1 MNINEFWTWFAQNE
15 RNIRIALSQHDKTPG
30 NVIEHLF
37 AKLDSFS
44 PSITCE
50 VRKCP
55 DSKKYWLT
63 ISAWGNPDA
72 YILVTSVVALS
83 PKIPQWT
90 IKAFIE
96 PYKDIDELMSN
107 PYTLYGLNIVPN
119 TIYFSVCAA
128 DYDREIYDLILLL
141 PLSVKSQPENLLQ
154 SYFYNLFLDL
164 WGEIYITKR
173 INKIQFTFCDN
184 HQFYFIDFDAIGA
197 LDYFKT

>member
-1 MNINEFWTWFAQNE
+1 MIKEFWTWFAQNE
-15 RNIRIALSQHDKTPG
+15 HNIRIALSQHDETPG

-37 AKLDSFS
+37 AKLDAFS
-44 PSITCE
+44 PPITCE

-55 DSKKYWLT
+55 SPKKYRLT

-90 IKAFIE
+90 IKAFIKPFKNFDKLMSR
-96 PYKDIDELMSN
+96 PYK
-107 PYTLYGLNIVPN
+107 LYGLNIVPN
-119 TIYFSVCAA
+119 TVYFSVCAA

-141 PLSVKSQPENLLQ
+141 PLSVNSQPENILQ

-164 WGEIYITKR
+164 WGEKYITSR
-173 INKIQFTFCDN
+173 INHIKFTFHRN
-184 HQFYFIDFDAIGA
+184 HQFHFIDFEAIGA
-197 LDYFKT
+197 LDYFKI